1 MFQQIVAG
9 RLTMATNSERAQWA
23 RAAID
28 TYQIHQG
35 GQNLEDT
42 VTDLVTDIFH
52 YVGEQELE
60 PSQVAEQALEIWRL
74 ENLGP
79 TGVGK
84 RPLLTA
90 HFKTQAIWY
99 ALWFAVIVLG
109 TDEIVEQLELHHW
122 F

>member
-1 MFQQIVAG
+1 
-9 RLTMATNSERAQWA
+9 MATNSERAQWA
-23 RAAID
+23 REAID
-28 TYQIHQG
+28 TYQIRQG

-52 YVGEQELE
+52 YVQEQELE
-60 PSQVAEQALEIWRL
+60 PSQVAEQALGIWRM

-79 TGVGK
+79 IVDGK
-84 RPLLTA
+84 RHLLPV

-99 ALWFAVIVLG
+99 ALWFVVIILG
-109 TDEIVEQLELHHW
+109 TDEIVEQLALHHW

>member
-1 MFQQIVAG
+1 MFQQNVAG

-28 TYQIHQG
+28 AYQIHQG
-35 GQNLEDT
+35 GENLEDT

-52 YVGEQELE
+52 YVREQKLK
-60 PSQVAEQALEIWRL
+60 PSQVAEQALGIWRL

-79 TGVGK
+79 TGVDK
-84 RPLLTA
+84 RPLLPA
-90 HFKTQAIWY
+90 YFKTQAIWY

>member
-1 MFQQIVAG
+1 MFQHIVAG

-28 TYQIHQG
+28 AYQTHQG
-35 GQNLEDT
+35 GENLEDT
-42 VTDLVTDIFH
+42 ITDLVTDIFH
-52 YVGEQELE
+52 YVREQKLK
-60 PSQVAEQALEIWRL
+60 PSQVAEQALGIWRS

-79 TGVGK
+79 TGVDK
-84 RPLLTA
+84 RPLLPA

>member
-1 MFQQIVAG
+1 
-9 RLTMATNSERAQWA
+9 MATNSERAHRA

-28 TYQIHQG
+28 AYQIHQD

-42 VTDLVTDIFH
+42 ITDLVTDIFH
-52 YVGEQELE
+52 YARAQKLE
-60 PSQVAEQALEIWRL
+60 PSQVAEQALGIWRL
-74 ENLGP
+74 ENFGP
-79 TGVGK
+79 SGDLK
-84 RPLLTA
+84 SHLLPA

-109 TDEIVEQLELHHW
+109 IDEIVEQLELHHW

>member
-1 MFQQIVAG
+1 MFQQSVAG
-9 RLTMATNSERAQWA
+9 RLTMVTNSERAQWA

-28 TYQIHQG
+28 AYQIHQG

-42 VTDLVTDIFH
+42 ITDLVTDVFH
-52 YVGEQELE
+52 YVREQKLE
-60 PSQVAEQALEIWRL
+60 PSQVAEQALGIWRL

-79 TGVGK
+79 TGDGK
-84 RPLLTA
+84 RHLLPV

-99 ALWFAVIVLG
+99 GLWLTVIVLG
-109 TDEIVEQLELHHW
+109 IDEIVEQLELHHW

>member
-1 MFQQIVAG
+1 
-9 RLTMATNSERAQWA
+9 MATNSERAQWA

-28 TYQIHQG
+28 AYQIHQG

-52 YVGEQELE
+52 YVQEQKLE
-60 PSQVAEQALEIWRL
+60 PSQVAEQALGIWRL

-79 TGVGK
+79 TGDRK
-84 RPLLTA
+84 RHLLPV
-90 HFKTQAIWY
+90 HFKTQATQAIWY

-109 TDEIVEQLELHHW
+109 IDEIVEQLELHHW

>member
-1 MFQQIVAG
+1 
-9 RLTMATNSERAQWA
+9 MATNSERAQWA

-28 TYQIHQG
+28 AYQTHQG

-42 VTDLVTDIFH
+42 ITDLVTDVFH
-52 YVGEQELE
+52 YVREQKLE
-60 PSQVAEQALEIWRL
+60 PSQVAEQALGIWRL

-79 TGVGK
+79 TGDGK
-84 RPLLTA
+84 RHLLPV

-99 ALWFAVIVLG
+99 GLWLTVIVLG
-109 TDEIVEQLELHHW
+109 IDEIVEQLGLRHW